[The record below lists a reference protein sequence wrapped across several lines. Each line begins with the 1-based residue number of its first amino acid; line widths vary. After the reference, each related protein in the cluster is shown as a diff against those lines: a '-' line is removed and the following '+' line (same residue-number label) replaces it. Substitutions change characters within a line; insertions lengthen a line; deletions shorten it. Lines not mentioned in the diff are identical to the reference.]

1 MSANNKIKA
10 GEWFERAK
18 HDLES
23 VKLIV
28 NANGYVDTAVVLLQ
42 QAVEK
47 YLKGYLIG
55 KGWKLIKTHNL
66 KQLLDEA
73 IKYNSQF
80 GNFHD
85 LAIDLTEYYIEE
97 KYPYSKVLV
106 SLEEVKE
113 NYEAVKELL
122 KIIGEE

>member
-97 KYPYSKVLV
+97 KYPYSKVPV

>member
-28 NANGYVDTAVVLLQ
+28 NANGYADTAVVLLQ